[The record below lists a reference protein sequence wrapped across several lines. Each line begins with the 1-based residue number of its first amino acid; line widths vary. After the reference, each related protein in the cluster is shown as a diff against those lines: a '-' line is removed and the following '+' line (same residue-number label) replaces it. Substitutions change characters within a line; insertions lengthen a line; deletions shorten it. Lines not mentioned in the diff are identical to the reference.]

1 MSNKK
6 IEIVSDIDL
15 ELSLTLHGIG
25 AVITPDNEDPPSF
38 CEYPWDEVID
48 TLIDSHTIAVLHK
61 KDIRISGSSK
71 QFLVRIAKELRK
83 QALKIDHKIS
93 EMEVIDRT

>member
-1 MSNKK
+1 MSNKT

-25 AVITPDNEDPPSF
+25 AVITPDNEDAPSF
-38 CEYPWDEVID
+38 CEY
-48 TLIDSHTIAVLHK
+48 K

-71 QFLVRIAKELRK
+71 QFLVRVAKELRR
-83 QALKIDHKIS
+83 QALKIDHKIG
-93 EMEVIDRT
+93 EMEVIDKT